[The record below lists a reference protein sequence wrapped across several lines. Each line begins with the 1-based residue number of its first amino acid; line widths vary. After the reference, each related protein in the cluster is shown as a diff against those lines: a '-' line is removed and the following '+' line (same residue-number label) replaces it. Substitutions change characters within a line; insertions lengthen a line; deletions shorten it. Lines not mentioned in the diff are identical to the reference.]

1 MAKKREAIRSW
12 AIEEIKT
19 SDEETESGW
28 DQYRI
33 GLVEDGTFRMV
44 YTAESSEDASKLK
57 AALEWYESWI
67 ETQTLS
73 LCPPPKPARKRR

>member
-1 MAKKREAIRSW
+1 MAKKRRVTREW

-19 SDEETESGW
+19 MDEETESGW

-33 GLVEDGTFRMV
+33 GIVEDGTFRMV
-44 YTAESSEDASKLK
+44 YTAESLDDAVKLK

-73 LCPPPKPARKRR
+73 LCPPPKPAKKKH